1 MTYEEPKVDVI
12 VFEEG
17 EITTLE
23 GVSVDTGM
31 TTNQADQVSGLWL
44 E

>member
-17 EITTLE
+17 EIVTGLVTGPSGDDE
-23 GVSVDTGM
+23 G
-31 TTNQADQVSGLWL
+31 TNFSIDGNF
-44 E
+44 